1 MSLIERAKILRQKI
15 ESLSEHMTDAESLE
29 NPELIPVWKA
39 DTALK
44 TGQRV
49 THNNIVYK
57 VLSDHVSQQTWIP
70 PITPSLFAKV
80 LIPDENEIPQW
91 EQPDSTNPYMKGD
104 KVIHL
109 GKTWES
115 EVDGN
120 VWEPSVYGWKEV
132 ES

>member
-15 ESLSEHMTDAESLE
+15 ESLSEHMTDEESLQ

-39 DTALK
+39 DTEYK

-49 THNNIVYK
+49 THNSIVYK
-57 VLSDHVSQQTWIP
+57 VLSDHVSQQTWTP
-70 PITPSLFAKV
+70 PNTPSLYAKV
-80 LIPDENEIPQW
+80 LIPSENEIPQW
-91 EQPDSTNPYMKGD
+91 EQPDSTNAYMKGD

-132 ES
+132 AL

>member
-15 ESLSEHMTDAESLE
+15 ESLSEYMTDEECLE
-29 NPELIPVWKA
+29 NSELIPAWKA
-39 DTALK
+39 DTSYK

-57 VLSDHVSQQTWIP
+57 VLSDHVSQQTWTP

-80 LIPDENEIPQW
+80 LIPNENEIPQW

-115 EVDGN
+115 EIDGN